1 MLKRWRR
8 GRGEDEDNDDGK
20 PVGYNQEE
28 KTVPPPSPEMGNKSA
43 KRGTD
48 MRPIMGY
55 TPAAETAKKRSQ
67 SSKPRMSHKRT
78 STHTW
83 LWICTDAPSAQKAY
97 TNPNRILVDFIAKV
111 YRYFPS
117 SFYLLLLLL
126 FGSVLHGFTKV

>member
-78 STHTW
+78 STHG
-83 LWICTDAPSAQKAY
+83 CEFV
-97 TNPNRILVDFIAKV
+97 RM
-111 YRYFPS
+111 
-117 SFYLLLLLL
+117 
-126 FGSVLHGFTKV
+126 LHRLKKPIQTQTVF